1 MVGIHGDAV
10 VNRVRGSNLPLMNLH
25 ERVLSVLGC
34 QYVDDVLID
43 APYVITTDMIKSLNI
58 SEVVHGKNSD
68 WVVDGGSKFLSHTQV
83 YSTSLKNFNRIFCEM
98 KGEEDR
104 FVNARRTGILREIE
118 TGSSFNILDIIKRIQ
133 RNQSIFQAKFERKM
147 KQEQTYYDE
156 KYSRD
161 KSDENG
167 SAS

>member
-1 MVGIHGDAV
+1 
-10 VNRVRGSNLPLMNLH
+10 
-25 ERVLSVLGC
+25 
-34 QYVDDVLID
+34 
-43 APYVITTDMIKSLNI
+43 
-58 SEVVHGKNSD
+58 
-68 WVVDGGSKFLSHTQV
+68 
-83 YSTSLKNFNRIFCEM
+83 M

-104 FVNARRTGILREIE
+104 FVNARRTGILRVIE
-118 TGSSFNILDIIKRIQ
+118 TGSSFNLLDIIKRIQ

-161 KSDENG
+161 KSGENG